1 MICYP
6 LLGRNGEFGNQLFQI
21 AATLSHA
28 KDNNTDAVFPVW
40 NYRNLFK
47 AKLNYN
53 FNQADI
59 RNKYSEKNLYYDPI
73 PNLPDLALYG
83 YFQSEKYFKHNSEYI
98 RHYFTFLDDLETHV
112 KNKYTFLDNDDTV
125 GVHLRTYSR
134 GSIDPRHIHADVL
147 ENIAYLKQAF
157 NYYGRNKKFIVCSDN
172 IAKAEQILG
181 SNPNLTFIRNEDLI
195 TDFVIL
201 KNCRNHINSASS
213 FSWWA
218 SWLNG
223 NKDKKI
229 TVPQKWFNVTLEQD
243 SWYNPKDI
251 VPEDWIKLG

>member
-1 MICYP
+1 
-6 LLGRNGEFGNQLFQI
+6 
-21 AATLSHA
+21 
-28 KDNNTDAVFPVW
+28 
-40 NYRNLFK
+40 
-47 AKLNYN
+47 
-53 FNQADI
+53 
-59 RNKYSEKNLYYDPI
+59 
-73 PNLPDLALYG
+73 
-83 YFQSEKYFKHNSEYI
+83 
-98 RHYFTFLDDLETHV
+98 V
-112 KNKYTFLDNDDTV
+112 KKKYTFLDNDDTV

-147 ENIAYLKQAF
+147 ENVAYLKQAF
-157 NYYGRNKKFIVCSDN
+157 NYYGKNKKFIVCSDN

-201 KNCRNHINSASS
+201 KNCKNHINSASS

-218 SWLNG
+218 SWLND

-229 TVPQKWFNVTLEQD
+229 TVPQKWFNVTPEQNP
-243 SWYNPKDI
+243 WYNPKDI